1 MPPHQIISDNAKQF
15 KLARKVLNRTY
26 QDAMLNDQVQ
36 DYVTSRGIQWNLIV
50 ELAPWMGGFYEHLV
64 GITKRVLR
72 KTLGA
77 NYFTITQLATILTEA
92 EAVVNSRPLVY
103 VGNDIN
109 SGHVL
114 VPNDFLSMNPN
125 NVMCNEYPEREE
137 VDYSPVVTVSN
148 MERLLDV
155 CKGGQ

>member
-1 MPPHQIISDNAKQF
+1 MFYH
-15 KLARKVLNRTY
+15 
-26 QDAMLNDQVQ
+26 
-36 DYVTSRGIQWNLIV
+36 TSVVNN
-50 ELAPWMGGFYEHLV
+50 PM
-64 GITKRVLR
+64 
-72 KTLGA
+72 
-77 NYFTITQLATILTEA
+77 EA
-92 EAVVNSRPLVY
+92 EAVLNSRPLVY

-148 MERLLDV
+148 AEKLLDV
-155 CKGGQ
+155 WKGGQR